1 MTAFEL
7 PEEEDEALVARGQ
20 RGDHDAF
27 GKLYTRHYSY
37 SWGVAYRMVFHR
49 NDADDL
55 AQTAWVKVYK
65 GLHTFKPDARFLPWL
80 HQITVHV
87 GIDHCRRQRR
97 RPEVPAADVEALS
110 APTPMIARS
119 SVADAV
125 ANEDV
130 VRRALLALTPPH
142 YRVVLVLADM
152 LDMSSA
158 HIAEILEMR
167 ASQVD
172 PILNRARKKFAAL
185 VTRELD
191 DQIGGE

>member
-1 MTAFEL
+1 
-7 PEEEDEALVARGQ
+7 
-20 RGDHDAF
+20 
-27 GKLYTRHYSY
+27 
-37 SWGVAYRMVFHR
+37 
-49 NDADDL
+49 
-55 AQTAWVKVYK
+55 
-65 GLHTFKPDARFLPWL
+65 
-80 HQITVHV
+80 
-87 GIDHCRRQRR
+87 
-97 RPEVPAADVEALS
+97 VPAADVEALS